1 MGFLDRAK
9 QIAEQAQDKLDEVQK
24 QFNES
29 QAAKSGGDSGSAV
42 EYDKH
47 GRPVGQTQPEAT
59 AESAVAPDA
68 AADAG
73 PMAPSAPEASPPP
86 PPPPAADAPHEG
98 PVTPPAAPPAPSDRD
113 DDPPQ
118 VTHGDP
124 LAG

>member
-1 MGFLDRAK
+1 MGFMDRAK
-9 QIAEQAQDKLDEVQK
+9 QLAEQAQEKLDEVQK

-29 QAAKSGGDSGSAV
+29 QGAKGSGGSEPAV

-59 AESAVAPDA
+59 AEAAVAPDSA
-68 AADAG
+68 PDAG
-73 PMAPSAPEASPPP
+73 PMSPSAPEASPPP
-86 PPPPAADAPHEG
+86 PAPAADGPREAPA
-98 PVTPPAAPPAPSDRD
+98 TPPAAPPAPSDRD